1 MKFIQVLLILGVWGS
16 LNACQHTKK
25 ESLSQSIQIDLES
38 EQVQDSLAFSLFV
51 DSMTSIPLETT
62 GEITMIKFDLTMEPK
77 ADALWIATYNSQ
89 DGGTLQKYYVGNN
102 PDVVELN
109 ADPDAVYTGLNKIRN
124 MSWRAK
130 L

>member
-1 MKFIQVLLILGVWGS
+1 M
-16 LNACQHTKK
+16 
-25 ESLSQSIQIDLES
+25 
-38 EQVQDSLAFSLFV
+38 
-51 DSMTSIPLETT
+51 ETT

-102 PDVVELN
+102 PNMVELN
-109 ADPDAVYTGLNKIRN
+109 VDPDAVYTGLNKVRN